1 MAESDKSVSENEA
14 GSGTEPEPEITLQD
28 KGDIGNILS
37 STEGR
42 QQSLGG
48 FDDEF
53 VDIVDYIIRITHRIW
68 EEKAIGLIYRYYKHN
83 TVVHTSSGPI
93 YGRDQVITNTV
104 QALAALPDRRLYG
117 DDVVWAGNDEDGFYT
132 SHRLTHVGHNTG
144 HSAYGPPTG
153 RKVVYQAIADCVV
166 KENRIVEE
174 WLVRDEVSLI
184 RQLGFDEREIAE
196 RVAARVAAREAEMGI
211 DNHLSGEVE
220 RVVGQTTPKEMPAQ
234 TTEGFDVEYF
244 VKRSFHEI
252 WNWRLL
258 NRVDAY
264 YAENYQAHIASDRE
278 IYGLGDFKTF
288 VLSMLSAFPDAA
300 IHVDHFCALGNEDA
314 GFRTATRW
322 TLMGT
327 HRGPGIYGE
336 PTGRRIR
343 VMGMSHHLVQ
353 NGKFVQEW
361 TLFDEFALLKQL
373 YAPAGESSATEVEA
387 NDTDPARGSGVGTRL
402 G

>member
-1 MAESDKSVSENEA
+1 MTESDKSVSDAE
-14 GSGTEPEPEITLQD
+14 SGRGTGPEPEITLQD

-37 STEGR
+37 PTGGR
-42 QQSLGG
+42 QQDLSG

-83 TVVHTSSGPI
+83 AVIHTSSGPI
-93 YGRDQVITNTV
+93 YGRDQVIANTV

-117 DDVVWAGNDEDGFYT
+117 DDVIWSGNARDGFYT
-132 SHRLTHVGHNTG
+132 SHRLTHVGHNTS

-166 KENRIVEE
+166 KENRIIEE
-174 WLVRDEVSLI
+174 WIVRDEVSLI
-184 RQLGFDEREIAE
+184 RQLGFDEREMAE
-196 RVAARVAAREAEMGI
+196 RVAAREAAMGI
-211 DNHLSGEVE
+211 DNQLPGEVE
-220 RVVGQTTPKEMPAQ
+220 RVAGQTTPREMPAR
-234 TTEGFDVEYF
+234 TTEGFDIEDF

-258 NRVDAY
+258 NKVDANY
-264 YAENYQAHIASDRE
+264 TENYQAYIASDRE
-278 IYGLGDFKTF
+278 IYGLGDFKAF

-300 IHVDHFCALGNEDA
+300 IHVDHFCALGNDEV
-314 GFRTATRW
+314 GYRTATRW

-327 HRGPGIYGE
+327 HRGRGLYGE

-373 YAPAGESSATEVEA
+373 CVPAGNDA
-387 NDTDPARGSGVGTRL
+387 NAEDVDSDGEMEGEN
-402 G
+402 